1 MMIQTR
7 TILPMLDEWIESI
20 DKMSQQ
26 EWDEYMA
33 SDLVDSEE
41 FSRVLSR
48 LESQLNVMSE
58 LLNKGGE
65 CIDR

>member
-1 MMIQTR
+1 MIQTR
-7 TILPMLDEWIESI
+7 TIIPMLDEWIESI

-41 FSRVLSR
+41 LSRVLSR

-58 LLNKGGE
+58 LLHEGGE
-65 CIDR
+65 

>member
-1 MMIQTR
+1 MIQTR
-7 TILPMLDEWIESI
+7 SIIPMLDEWIESL

-33 SDLVDSEE
+33 SGLVDSEE
-41 FSRVLSR
+41 LSRVLSR

-58 LLNKGGE
+58 LLHKGDE
-65 CIDR
+65 

>member
-1 MMIQTR
+1 
-7 TILPMLDEWIESI
+7 MLDEWIESI

-65 CIDR
+65 

>member
-1 MMIQTR
+1 MIQTR

-65 CIDR
+65 

>member
-1 MMIQTR
+1 MIETR

-65 CIDR
+65 

>member
-65 CIDR
+65 

>member
-1 MMIQTR
+1 MIQTR

-58 LLNKGGE
+58 LLHEGGE
-65 CIDR
+65 

>member
-1 MMIQTR
+1 
-7 TILPMLDEWIESI
+7 MLDEWIESL

-33 SDLVDSEE
+33 SGLVDSEE
-41 FSRVLSR
+41 LSRVLSR

-58 LLNKGGE
+58 LLHKGDE
-65 CIDR
+65 

>member
-1 MMIQTR
+1 MIQTR
-7 TILPMLDEWIESI
+7 TIIPMLDEWIESI

-41 FSRVLSR
+41 LPRVLSR

-58 LLNKGGE
+58 LLHEGGE
-65 CIDR
+65 